1 MDSPL
6 MSIRYEVGRGCG
18 YGVQLRQKFIEPI
31 YEISYRIL
39 VALGLEASGPT
50 PSALTPCSIIRRYH
64 KMECFGWDREDYT
77 LFFLKCIDR
86 VFRRCD
92 ED

>member
-6 MSIRYEVGRGCG
+6 MSIRYEVDRGCG

-39 VALGLEASGPT
+39 VALGLEALGADTTGSHPLLNNST
-50 PSALTPCSIIRRYH
+50 IS
-64 KMECFGWDREDYT
+64 
-77 LFFLKCIDR
+77 
-86 VFRRCD
+86 
-92 ED
+92 